1 MARILVVDNDQFWL
15 EKISQSLPNHDV
27 DGASEYQEAVDLLS
41 QKTYDIA
48 IVDLNLLDAPGYYP
62 DDNLG
67 GEILK
72 LLRSD
77 YPGTC
82 RIALTGHPPGR
93 VMGIVNEYGVA
104 DLLLKQ
110 NMTLDA
116 VRKVVQDALAGTSD
130 QLQPGVRVSR
140 LGAQDDLNRWQTDRI
155 WMFEQRLRKLRND
168 LNSPPRGLSEAE
180 AGDHRTALLEQIG
193 ALDRER
199 EEFERQFSDVSEA
212 LNAASTTRATSA
224 VLGRIDTLKER
235 FGTRGDTGL

>member
-15 EKISQSLPNHDV
+15 EKISQSLPEHDV
-27 DGASEYQEAVDLLS
+27 DGASEYQETVDRLG
-41 QKTYDIA
+41 QNMYDIA
-48 IVDLNLLDAPGYYP
+48 IIDLNLLDAPGYYP

-93 VMGIVNEYGVA
+93 VMGIVREYDVA

-110 NMTLDA
+110 TMTLDA
-116 VRKVVQDALAGTSD
+116 VRQVVQDALAGRSAD
-130 QLQPGVRVSR
+130 LQPGVRANR
-140 LGAQDDLNRWQTDRI
+140 LAAQDDLNRSKTDRT
-155 WMFEQRLRKLRND
+155 WTFEQRVQKLRND

-180 AGDHRTALLEQIG
+180 AGKRRETLLAKIAAVEQ
-193 ALDRER
+193 EQQ
-199 EEFERQFSDVSEA
+199 EFERECSRVNDA
-212 LNAASTTRATSA
+212 LNAASTTEATSKA
-224 VLGRIDTLKER
+224 VARLDELKRR
-235 FGTRGDTGL
+235 FGPSGDTSG